1 MNKIDKIINILN
13 SHTVFNDESTHDEL
27 GEQDD
32 AAADTSST
40 GGGGGKPGYPT
51 VTKWESGVTR
61 GPANQIGLTKW
72 ADIVKINRGKANT
85 LL

>member
-1 MNKIDKIINILN
+1 MQNYEIDEIINLMKQYIPKK
-13 SHTVFNDESTHDEL
+13 DIDGEL
-27 GEQDD
+27 DEQDAAP
-32 AAADTSST
+32 AAAS
-40 GGGGGKPGYPT
+40 GGGGGEAAEYPT

-72 ADIVKINRGKANT
+72 RDIVKVTRGKANT

>member
-1 MNKIDKIINILN
+1 MSNIDNIISLLN
-13 SHTVFNDESTHDEL
+13 HFSNSEESSEL

-32 AAADTSST
+32 ASTSPAPSTGT
-40 GGGGGKPGYPT
+40 GGGEGYPPP
-51 VTKWESGVTR
+51 TKWESGVTR

-85 LL
+85 LY

>member
-1 MNKIDKIINILN
+1 MKLDIDYIMDLMREYTPKKD
-13 SHTVFNDESTHDEL
+13 TDGEL
-27 GEQDD
+27 DEQD
-32 AAADTSST
+32 AA
-40 GGGGGKPGYPT
+40 GGGAAGSDKPPYPT

-72 ADIVKINRGKANT
+72 RDIVKVTRGKANT

>member
-1 MNKIDKIINILN
+1 MESDINYLINLMKKY
-13 SHTVFNDESTHDEL
+13 TTTESKGEV
-27 GEQDD
+27 GEQD
-32 AAADTSST
+32 AAA
-40 GGGGGKPGYPT
+40 GGGGGAAAGGGAAEYPT

-72 ADIVKINRGKANT
+72 RDIVKINRGKANT

>member
-1 MNKIDKIINILN
+1 MKLDIDSIMELMRDYTLQKKDNGEL
-13 SHTVFNDESTHDEL
+13 DE
-27 GEQDD
+27 QD
-32 AAADTSST
+32 AAA
-40 GGGGGKPGYPT
+40 GGGADAGGGDKPPYPT

-72 ADIVKINRGKANT
+72 RDIVKVTRGKANT

>member
-1 MNKIDKIINILN
+1 MGSDIDYIINLMKKY
-13 SHTVFNDESTHDEL
+13 TTTESKGEV
-27 GEQDD
+27 GEQDAASGG
-32 AAADTSST
+32 AAA
-40 GGGGGKPGYPT
+40 GGGEAAAYPT

-72 ADIVKINRGKANT
+72 RDTVKINRGKANT